1 LSRLNQSIK
10 RLNIHQLILASLL
23 LALLA
28 VNTMPGLRASALDVL
43 ADGTVENAAPIAAE
57 RILVVGGEVS
67 QELEDG
73 RKVTLRRDG
82 EELFATSRKGETIV
96 ALLSRM
102 GVTLKPL
109 ELVKVDLL
117 GEGIG
122 IEVARDF
129 VLYETVTEAV
139 AHTSI
144 YTESYDLLKGE
155 YEVVQAGQDGE
166 RTVVYELVYADGQFV
181 SRQAVEEISNTSVP
195 EIAYK
200 GVRVLRA
207 QEGDTIESV
216 VENADGSGYLKMK
229 SGDVLRFTGSKQV
242 KCTAYT
248 TGYDGVGTVTASG
261 TTVGRGCVAV
271 DKKVI
276 PLGTEM
282 FITTLSGSYTYGMA
296 RAEDTGVRGSTID
309 LYMDS
314 YAECMSF
321 GARKSVAYILDM
333 E

>member
-1 LSRLNQSIK
+1 MPKLNTEK
-10 RLNIHQLILASLL
+10 RKMNIHQFLLASLL

-28 VNTMPGLRASALDVL
+28 VNTLPGLRASALDIL
-43 ADGTVENAAPIAAE
+43 ADGAVSAAPIAEE

-67 QELEDG
+67 QALEDG
-73 RKVTLRRDG
+73 RKVTLKHG
-82 EELFATSRKGETIV
+82 KETLYATSRKGETIV
-96 ALLSRM
+96 ELLSRM
-102 GVTLKPL
+102 GVSLIPP

-117 GEGIG
+117 GEGID
-122 IEVARDF
+122 IEVASDF
-129 VLYETVTEAV
+129 VLYETVVEEAP
-139 AHTSI
+139 HTSI

-155 YEVVQAGQDGE
+155 VEVVQEGQDGE
-166 RTVVYELVYADGQFV
+166 RTVVYEVVYADGQLL
-181 SRQAVEEISNTSVP
+181 SRQAVEELSNTSVP

-207 QEGDTIESV
+207 EEGDTIDSV
-216 VENADGSGYLKMK
+216 VNNADGSGYLKMK
-229 SGDVLRFTGSKQV
+229 SGDVLRFTGSMQV

-248 TGYDGVGTVTASG
+248 TGYNGVGTITASG
-261 TTVGRGCVAV
+261 TTVKRGCVAV

-282 FITTLSGSYTYGMA
+282 FITTLSGSHTYGMA

-314 YAECMSF
+314 YQECISF
-321 GARKSVAYILDM
+321 GARKSVAYFLAT

>member
-1 LSRLNQSIK
+1 MPKLNTNK
-10 RLNIHQLILASLL
+10 KKLNIHQFFLASLL

-28 VNTMPGLRASALDVL
+28 VNTLPGLRASALDVF
-43 ADGTVENAAPIAAE
+43 ADGAVENAAPIAEE
-57 RILVVGGEVS
+57 RILMVGGEVS
-67 QELEDG
+67 QELGEG
-73 RKVTLRRDG
+73 RKVTLRHG
-82 EELFATSRKGETIV
+82 KETLYATSRKGETV
-96 ALLSRM
+96 VQLLSRM
-102 GVTLKPL
+102 GASITAP

-117 GEGIG
+117 GEGID
-122 IEVARDF
+122 IEIACDF
-129 VLYETVTEAV
+129 VLYETVTEAA

-155 YEVVQAGQDGE
+155 YEVVQEGQDGE

-216 VENADGSGYLKMK
+216 IKNDDGSGYLKMK

-248 TGYDGVGTVTASG
+248 TGHDGVGTVTYTG
-261 TTVGRGCVAV
+261 TTVKRGCAAV

-296 RAEDTGVRGSTID
+296 RAEDTGVRGDTID

-314 YAECMSF
+314 YEECISF
-321 GARKSVAYILDM
+321 GARKSIAYFLAT